1 VKQVSSKRIFLELG
15 QRKLSHGSYF
25 RSRVMSFGVE
35 RHLQEHFS
43 YTLAVRF
50 IEHTEKT
57 SDLPQAID
65 KLYHIMLYR
74 VHLVMNR
81 IRTQNVSGDRH

>member
-1 VKQVSSKRIFLELG
+1 MR
-15 QRKLSHGSYF
+15 
-25 RSRVMSFGVE
+25 FGVE

-43 YTLAVRF
+43 YTLAVSF
-50 IEHTEKT
+50 IEYSEKT
-57 SDLPQAID
+57 SDLLQAID

-74 VHLVMNR
+74 VHLVMNG